1 MDRLPVII
9 DIAIVARKQRLLLE
23 YLNFIAVE
31 DIRDK
36 DLEEEFINS
45 RLIIEDTLASMDSLV
60 ETLLSKYINTISND
74 TESNERQ

>member
-1 MDRLPVII
+1 MDRLPVIT

-23 YLNFIAVE
+23 YLNSIAVE

-74 TESNERQ
+74 TESNER